1 MEKVNVIVKIASL
14 KEAYKDKWG
23 EDIPFDLSDQDWCK
37 NYLAEE
43 NKKRT
48 IADNAVMRKR
58 NKYRFYNN
66 SLWSGDPVKFTFA
79 DWDVYKQPNVDL
91 AKNTGNKAYILAAEI
106 AKKPINVLMLGNP
119 GTGKTSLAVAM
130 MHRLQ
135 EQFDKTAMLV
145 STDSMSRMFSHMYD
159 SPDAA
164 RTKYQMKLLVKAMI
178 EVDVLVLDDFGTEGG
193 MRGAIREVRKDM
205 QERLYDVADARFG
218 KKSTIVT
225 SNNTT
230 AELAQM
236 YNAKLLSRLITR
248 NDDHKITFDGMEDV
262 RASMI

>member
-1 MEKVNVIVKIASL
+1 MEKLNALIKISAM
-14 KEAYKDKWG
+14 KRAYKNKWG
-23 EDIPFDLSDQDWCK
+23 EDIPFDLSDKEWCK
-37 NYLAEE
+37 SYLAEE

-48 IADNAVMRKR
+48 TADNAVMRKQ
-58 NKYRFYNN
+58 NKHRFYNN

-79 DWDVYKQPNVDL
+79 DWDIYKQPDVES
-91 AKNTGNKAYILAAEI
+91 ARRAGNRAYSLTKEI

-119 GTGKTSLAVAM
+119 GTGKTSLAAAM

-135 EQFDKTAMLV
+135 TEFNMTTMLV
-145 STDSMSRMFSHMYD
+145 STDSMSRMFSQMYD

-164 RTKYQMKLLVKAMI
+164 KTKYQMKLLVKAMV

-193 MRGAIREVRKDM
+193 MRGTIREVRKDL

-218 KKSTIVT
+218 KKSTIIT
-225 SNNTT
+225 SNSTT

-236 YNAKLLSRLITR
+236 YNAKLLSRLLTG
-248 NDDHKITFDGMEDV
+248 NDGHKIMFTNMKDV
-262 RASMI
+262 RASMM

>member
-1 MEKVNVIVKIASL
+1 MKKLNALVNFLAIK
-14 KEAYKDKWG
+14 KAYRDKWG
-23 EDIPFDLSDQDWCK
+23 EDIPFDLSDQEWCK
-37 NYLAEE
+37 SYLAEE

-48 IADNAVMRKR
+48 TADNAVMRKR
-58 NKYRFYNN
+58 NKYRYYNN

-79 DWDVYKQPNVDL
+79 DWDVHKQPDVEL
-91 AKNTGNKAYILAAEI
+91 AKLTCTKAHALTEEI

-164 RTKYQMKLLVKAMI
+164 KTKYQMKLLVKAMI